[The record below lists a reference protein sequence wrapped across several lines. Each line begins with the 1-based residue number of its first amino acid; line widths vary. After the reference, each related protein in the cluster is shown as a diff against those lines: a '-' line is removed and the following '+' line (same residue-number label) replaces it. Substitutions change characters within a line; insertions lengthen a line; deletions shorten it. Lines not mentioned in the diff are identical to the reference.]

1 MYITCKD
8 RSTLISMIW
17 FGFQDRIFSTTVVQK
32 VRNITEVNNDDE
44 IGTFMGMR
52 LLKIVAHVAI
62 PQ

>member
-1 MYITCKD
+1 M
-8 RSTLISMIW
+8 
-17 FGFQDRIFSTTVVQK
+17 TVVQK

-44 IGTFMGMR
+44 IGTLMGMR

>member
-1 MYITCKD
+1 
-8 RSTLISMIW
+8 MIW